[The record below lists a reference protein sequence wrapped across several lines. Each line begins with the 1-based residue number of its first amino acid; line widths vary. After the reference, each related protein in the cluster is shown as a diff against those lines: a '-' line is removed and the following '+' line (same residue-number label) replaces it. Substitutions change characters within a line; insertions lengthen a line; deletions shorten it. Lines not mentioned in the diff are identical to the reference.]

1 MKKIAIITNG
11 KKDKNHI
18 YTDKIVNRLNGVCS
32 VSVANVEDDI
42 ISAIDGADAA
52 IILGGDGTILS
63 CASHA
68 AIANVPILG
77 INLGTLGFLAEA
89 EKSETDYAIDSLING
104 NFHIEERL
112 MLEASVIRDNSE
124 IAREYALNDFVVS
137 CSSFRRIMSTDVFV
151 DDSFVSNFSG
161 DGVIFATPTGST
173 GYNLSAGGPIID
185 TALDCA
191 VITPICPH
199 TSFDTSVIVPS
210 GKTIK
215 AKLLESFS
223 DNLLLTADGQRGV
236 ELHANDT
243 IKINASSHRASIIK
257 VHKRSLYEVM
267 SLKKITQKQERKD
280 D

>member
-18 YTDKIVNRLNGVCS
+18 YTHKIVSRLNGVCS

-104 NFHIEERL
+104 KFRIEERL
-112 MLEASVIRDNSE
+112 MLEASVVRDGKE
-124 IAREYALNDFVVS
+124 VAKEYALNDFVVS
-137 CSSFRRIMSTDVFV
+137 CSSFRRIMSTDVYI

-236 ELHANDT
+236 ELHANDI